1 MKSLYPIVKAAT
13 LVLALLAPP
22 LSPAQQTSPALPCP
36 YPGTPTKTPGCH
48 PYPQPRP
55 AATPVPSPV
64 GNIVNIETIESVFE
78 KPAVDPFTL
87 PPGTNFLPTIYTN
100 MFDSE
105 GREMLNT
112 LPSLPTRPY
121 NLHDG
126 DPVVTRINPASPTD
140 DLRAVFEKVLRL
152 AGQPSR
158 KPSEIID
165 INKSIQR
172 GLDVLEGNPLPDRVY
187 SGIPVLHYMGP
198 DKIKRVKPIYDETG
212 KTVVGGNVN
221 VHQVWYDS
229 HIESDTAFVDPSAV
243 MDVPWTVT
251 FTVDVLSR
259 GEDDFSP
266 FVMYWDPPPP
276 SSPTPAPGTPEPMP
290 KPHIGMDQSFFP
302 MDNGTRTVFK
312 IKMAQGKYLNLTY
325 TWGWRVHP
333 PRAQVFENANKMVS
347 ANGGKPMSLPD
358 WERSV
363 FCPQDKPGV
372 VVPCSPRA
380 TEALKQRAISM
391 IGDLAPEKQMWTA
404 LRDAR
409 HAARRGDYALVSS
422 RVRDAYG
429 TFDERGNKVG
439 DGSFDDWGNRT
450 RLPRAGK
457 YRVTADKE
465 SDLTLL
471 YANNTIYGEFSD
483 RSEFINDAQRID
495 FDRWKMR
502 DTQLKVTIYNG
513 DNFEHGYQNVDFG
526 GARGWEN
533 QFKSSVRF
541 GGSGCWFTFGRAHW
555 WMNIPNTANGDLAVV
570 IPAAN
575 KAPYQAAMRK
585 VNITYNYEPS
595 RRLRFYQF
603 DPMHHDVAIFSI
615 H

>member
-1 MKSLYPIVKAAT
+1 MKSLMKSLYAVAQAAT
-13 LVLALLAPP
+13 LAVALLMPT
-22 LSPAQQTSPALPCP
+22 LSLAQQTPPPCP
-36 YPGTPTKTPGCH
+36 YQGTPTAAPDCH

-55 AATPVPSPV
+55 VATPVPSPV
-64 GNIVNIETIESVFE
+64 GNVLNVETIESVFP
-78 KPAVDPFTL
+78 KPEVDPFTL

-105 GREMLNT
+105 GQEMLNT
-112 LPSLPTRPY
+112 LPSTPRNPY

-126 DPVVTRINPASPTD
+126 DPVVTEINPASPTD
-140 DLRAVFEKVLRL
+140 DLRGVFEQVMRL
-152 AGQPSR
+152 AGQPGR
-158 KPSEIID
+158 EAAEVEII
-165 INKSIQR
+165 NRSLQR
-172 GLDVLEGNPLPDRVY
+172 GIDILEGNPLPDRAY

-198 DKIKRVKPIYDETG
+198 EKIKQVTPIYDDTG

-221 VHQVWYDS
+221 IHQVWYDS

-243 MDVPWTVT
+243 LNVPWTVT

-266 FVMYWDPPPP
+266 FVMYWDPPAP
-276 SSPTPAPGTPEPMP
+276 SPSPGAPKPMP
-290 KPHIGMDQSFFP
+290 KPHVGMDQSFFP
-302 MDNGTRTVFK
+302 MENGTRTVFK

-333 PRAQVFENANKMVS
+333 PRAQVFENARKMAS
-347 ANGGKPMSLPD
+347 INGGQPMSLPD

-363 FCPQDKPGV
+363 FCPRAQTGG
-372 VVPCSPRA
+372 VVPCKPSLN
-380 TEALKQRAISM
+380 EASKRWAISK
-391 IGDLAPEKQMWTA
+391 IGDLAPEKQMWNA
-404 LRDAR
+404 LRAAR
-409 HAARRGDYALVSS
+409 EAARRGDYA
-422 RVRDAYG
+422 RVLAGVREAYG
-429 TFDERGNKVG
+429 TFDARGNKVA
-439 DGSFDDWGNRT
+439 DGHFDDWGNRT
-450 RLPRAGK
+450 RLPRAGRQ
-457 YRVTADKE
+457 RVTADKD

-471 YANNTIYGEFSD
+471 YVNNTIYAEFAD

-495 FDRWKMR
+495 FTRWKMR
-502 DTQLKVTIYNG
+502 GTQLKVTIYNG

-533 QFKSSVRF
+533 QFKSSVKV

-570 IPAAN
+570 VPAATA
-575 KAPYQAAMRK
+575 APYQPSMRK
-585 VNITYNYEPS
+585 VNITFNYEPS

-603 DPMHHDVAIFSI
+603 DPLHHDVAIFSI